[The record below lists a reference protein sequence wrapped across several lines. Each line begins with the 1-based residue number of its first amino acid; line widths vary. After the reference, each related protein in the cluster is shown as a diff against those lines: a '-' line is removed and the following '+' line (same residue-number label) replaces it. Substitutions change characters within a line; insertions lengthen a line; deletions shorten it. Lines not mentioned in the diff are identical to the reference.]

1 MELHEDKSARWF
13 LYTAILFFLVT
24 ITIGLI
30 MAIKFVAP
38 EFLGGI
44 ASLGF
49 GRLRPTHTNGVLF
62 GWLLAA
68 DMGLCFY
75 LVPRLA
81 GVKLFSEKLGMATL
95 GLWVVIILGAV
106 VTFAMGDNQGKE
118 YLELNTVLD
127 ILVTIAWVMFAIN
140 IFATIAKRKYE
151 NMYASLWYIMGTIFW
166 TAILWIVAN
175 IPVYSGVNDA
185 NVNWWF
191 GHNAV
196 GLIFTP
202 VGLAIAYY
210 FIPKSTGN
218 PLYSHKLS
226 LIGFW
231 TIAFLYI
238 WTGAHHIIFG
248 PIPTWLQTVSILFS
262 ISLLIP
268 VWTAVTNFYGTLR
281 GKWASGNYVVKF
293 FLAGTTFYLLT
304 CFQGPMHSLRTVNQI
319 VSKTD
324 WIVGHAHMAVFGAFT
339 FFAIGGIYYAL
350 PRILK
355 RPIFSEK
362 MAEWHFWLSFVGFL
376 GFAISLWIGGFV
388 QGLQWM
394 DYTISF
400 LDTVKAMYPY
410 YMVRMF
416 SGILMLGA
424 QLMFAFN
431 VFKTVRGET
440 VPALQPATA

>member
-1 MELHEDKSARWF
+1 MEIHEDKSARWF

-44 ASLGF
+44 AALGF

-118 YLELNTVLD
+118 YLELNMVLD

-218 PLYSHKLS
+218 VLYSHKLS

-431 VFKTVRGET
+431 IYRTVRG
-440 VPALQPATA
+440 VNAPAPQPALA